1 MQALL
6 IACDQDESAI
16 LSVVLQRAGLTHER
30 ANSLEAVL
38 EAHPPKPA
46 DMLIIAGT
54 TPVAELHAQIRRLR
68 AQTEAP
74 LLLITEKLAEDDQVL
89 LLKAGVDLLVERPF
103 SARLLIAQTQ
113 ALLRRTA
120 GVHFF
125 SLPTLTIAGLTLNP
139 ATRTVQVLGGEEQRL
154 TQLEFRLLYTLMV
167 HRGQI
172 LPAEVL
178 VEHVWGYA
186 GEGDRNLVRGL
197 MSRLRAKIEPQPKTP
212 RYVVTI
218 PGVGYQFTPL
228 E

>member
-74 LLLITEKLAEDDQVL
+74 LLLITEKLTEDDQVL